1 METHNTDV
9 LSDDFGKTD
18 ITAPVPA
25 WILCMRMPCVS
36 HLECGGSCFFSLEKA
51 VRTAHVHD
59 SIWTVSPSRMGLY
72 QAQHYHHVDIR
83 LYILTLSVPVKGD
96 VVAVS
101 SRDSSGKV
109 IYTMRNINICI
120 DNIYGLPCI
129 HIDLDQLYCN
139 KFELVTKVSE

>member
-1 METHNTDV
+1 
-9 LSDDFGKTD
+9 
-18 ITAPVPA
+18 
-25 WILCMRMPCVS
+25 
-36 HLECGGSCFFSLEKA
+36 
-51 VRTAHVHD
+51 
-59 SIWTVSPSRMGLY
+59 MGLY

-83 LYILTLSVPVKGD
+83 LYILTLSVPVKCD

-120 DNIYGLPCI
+120 DKINGLPYK

-139 KFELVTKVSE
+139 KFELVTKVSGEIFIFNKK